1 MAQGINTASTKLE
14 INSSGNVYTQVKGVN
29 SSSGL
34 GGGSAAVIDTTDF
47 DSTAKEKSM
56 GLPDE
61 GQCSIG
67 MIFMPKDA
75 GQLAMRAAR
84 GTRAATK
91 FRITLADG
99 TKYDF
104 TAYVLTFERTGEQD
118 DVVKASSNLEI
129 TGSVVETTATA

>member
-1 MAQGINTASTKLE
+1 MAQGTNTAGTKLE
-14 INSSGNVYTQVKGVN
+14 INTGGSTWVAVKGVTN
-29 SSSGL
+29 FGGL

-47 DSTAKEKSM
+47 DSAAKEKSM

-61 GQCSIG
+61 GQCSVS
-67 MIFMPKDA
+67 MIFIAKDA

-91 FRITLADG
+91 FRITLSDS
-99 TKYDF
+99 TKYEL
-104 TAYVLTFERTGEQD
+104 TAYVLTFERNGEQD

-129 TGSVVETTATA
+129 TGPIVETVPVA